1 MAAILKLRRGTTF
14 TSLQESELFYDTS
27 LETILLGDGGGSNTT
42 YKTLVKLRE
51 SNSGSLHI
59 LGDITGS
66 HISASGD
73 ISASNLELQGDA
85 NIGGNIILAGN
96 IFLGDGDNVTDNINV
111 NASFSGSIIP
121 ETDDVFS
128 LGTAVKRYQNAFLV
142 SASIEHLQV
151 PDSGILSSSVTN
163 FTSYSSSVDLRLDNS
178 ELSGSNHR
186 DRIVELETTGSDH
199 ESRLDTIEGPFSTS
213 LDSRLDYLEGP
224 FSTSV
229 DLRLDNS
236 ELSGSNHRGR
246 IVQLEDFSA
255 SLDDAYEEKSSGTHI
270 LVSGSSQVNA
280 DTVTNFDAN
289 VKDKLNSESV
299 VSGSTGEQLTASLDL
314 RYLEINGDGV
324 FSGSSQ
330 VNADETTGWVDD
342 IKTQLNSN
350 TVISGS
356 SQVILNDANL
366 TGFDTTDVVEGTN
379 LYYTD
384 ARVKTKLN
392 TETVISGSTQI
403 NLDHLDTDD
412 LTEGSTNLYYT
423 DARVKT
429 KLNTE
434 TVISGSSQVPMG
446 GDISGNANDATVI
459 KVQGV
464 ELTSAEATQI
474 SNIGSETISSTQWG
488 YLGASNQGISTTDNV
503 TFNTGSFTGDVSVTG
518 NLTVLGSATEIL
530 TSELRIT
537 DKLITVASGS
547 IDSAAADGAGIE
559 VDGADVSLQWDHN
572 TTSFVFDAKVSSSVG
587 FKGEG
592 GELTGIDTDQV
603 TEATNLYYTDARVKT
618 KLNAETVLSG
628 SGQVNLGH
636 LTTDDLT
643 EGTTNLYYTDVRVKT
658 KLNAETVVSGSSQ
671 LHTDLDNRYLEING
685 DGVVSGSSQIL
696 HDSTF
701 GFVAN
706 EHIDHSSI
714 TIGSGK
720 GLIGGGTIDTSR
732 SLTLDT
738 GSAHFDEGIKKI
750 IDADGVLSGSSQ
762 LHTDLDLRY
771 LEINGDNVFSGSSQ
785 VDADSITNFDS
796 NVEDKLNAE
805 VVHSGSYLG
814 TSTTSNLSE
823 GTNLY
828 YTDARVKT
836 KLNSETVVS
845 GSSQL
850 HTDLDNRY
858 LEINGD
864 GVISGSS
871 QVNADTITNFDSNV
885 KAKLDAEAVVSGSSF
900 VSSHQGSI
908 TASIN
913 NVSTNVDLGLNID
926 DSPTFSSLTLLN
938 TATAAVTA
946 FDALFDVSGVTKKR
960 TLGTSAFFNVSSSI
974 ADDPNSVPTTK
985 AVSDAL
991 IAAGAG
997 DITSVNSS
1005 NLYPASSTGIAHS
1018 GDGTQDGSSY
1028 YGNIGNVVLVIDT
1041 GSAHFQQGVEL
1052 YLDGTYSDA
1061 DNTNHLNSLGVI
1073 SGSTQLEDTFLK
1085 IDGDGVISGSSQI
1098 TITESQISDL
1108 SHYTDANV
1116 KTKLD
1121 TEGVISGS
1129 SQITKTLQE
1138 VTDDGASTS
1147 NAIHITNT
1155 TTSAA
1160 KTTGALIVD
1169 GGLGVG
1175 GSITANLVQVYS
1187 ATPKMMVS
1195 NSDSTIVD
1203 GQTVGSYQF
1212 RHTDADGGGSGGIF
1226 SIDLVATADFEGLNS
1241 TPAEYQFDT
1250 AIRVDGLVTAS
1261 AFYGDGS
1268 NLTGVTS
1275 YTDSDNTDHLNSLG
1289 VVSGSGQIETLF
1301 VGTAVSTS
1309 LDDRLDTL
1317 EGESHENPLTFTDT
1331 NTIDFTRDTDSITAN
1346 IIGGVV
1352 SGSSQVVMG
1361 GDISGSADDT
1371 TVIKVQG
1378 VELTSAEVTQ
1388 LATIGDSTTISATQW
1403 EYLGASNQGIA
1414 TTDDV
1419 TFASASLNNVV
1430 ISGNLT
1436 VLGDAVELGVS
1447 ELRIEDKL
1455 ITVASGSADSSTA
1468 DGAGIEIAGA
1478 DASITWN
1485 HGSSR
1490 FDISDNIHVSGTI
1503 QATDDII
1510 AYASSDI
1517 RLKNNIKPIEN
1528 PLDKIHSISGN
1539 SFDWNVDKQDIYNGK
1554 DYGVIAQEI
1563 ENILPELVIT
1573 KEDGYKAVKYDKLV
1587 SLLIEGIKELSNE
1600 VNELKTK
1607 IDNQ

>member
-1 MAAILKLRRGTTF
+1 
-14 TSLQESELFYDTS
+14 
-27 LETILLGDGGGSNTT
+27 
-42 YKTLVKLRE
+42 
-51 SNSGSLHI
+51 
-59 LGDITGS
+59 
-66 HISASGD
+66 
-73 ISASNLELQGDA
+73 
-85 NIGGNIILAGN
+85 
-96 IFLGDGDNVTDNINV
+96 
-111 NASFSGSIIP
+111 
-121 ETDDVFS
+121 
-128 LGTAVKRYQNAFLV
+128 
-142 SASIEHLQV
+142 
-151 PDSGILSSSVTN
+151 
-163 FTSYSSSVDLRLDNS
+163 
-178 ELSGSNHR
+178 
-186 DRIVELETTGSDH
+186 
-199 ESRLDTIEGPFSTS
+199 
-213 LDSRLDYLEGP
+213 
-224 FSTSV
+224 
-229 DLRLDNS
+229 
-236 ELSGSNHRGR
+236 
-246 IVQLEDFSA
+246 
-255 SLDDAYEEKSSGTHI
+255 
-270 LVSGSSQVNA
+270 
-280 DTVTNFDAN
+280 
-289 VKDKLNSESV
+289 
-299 VSGSTGEQLTASLDL
+299 
-314 RYLEINGDGV
+314 
-324 FSGSSQ
+324 
-330 VNADETTGWVDD
+330 
-342 IKTQLNSN
+342 
-350 TVISGS
+350 
-356 SQVILNDANL
+356 
-366 TGFDTTDVVEGTN
+366 
-379 LYYTD
+379 
-384 ARVKTKLN
+384 
-392 TETVISGSTQI
+392 
-403 NLDHLDTDD
+403 
-412 LTEGSTNLYYT
+412 
-423 DARVKT
+423 
-429 KLNTE
+429 
-434 TVISGSSQVPMG
+434 MG